1 MECIDAIKSAVKGL
15 TGQKIERI
23 SVGGE
28 FPLTI
33 ELLEN
38 CRSAKGEIESLRE
51 RIERIKSDRE
61 RMTQTITGMP
71 QRKGQEKSRI
81 EELTARMM
89 ELEEELVDRTLQLEA
104 EIREVEAWIETLKPY
119 QRNVIRLRYVDGK
132 TWKQVQRLTSYSKR
146 AVLAI
151 NKNARKSFQG

>member
-1 MECIDAIKSAVKGL
+1 M
-15 TGQKIERI
+15 
-23 SVGGE
+23 
-28 FPLTI
+28 TI

-71 QRKGQEKSRI
+71 LRKGQEKSRI
-81 EELTARMM
+81 EELTARLM
-89 ELEEELVDRTLQLEA
+89 ELEEDLVDRILQREA

>member
-1 MECIDAIKSAVKGL
+1 M
-15 TGQKIERI
+15 
-23 SVGGE
+23 
-28 FPLTI
+28 TI

-51 RIERIKSDRE
+51 RIERIKSDSE

-81 EELTARMM
+81 EELTARLM
-89 ELEEELVDRTLQLEA
+89 ELEEELVDRILQREA
-104 EIREVEAWIETLKPY
+104 DIREVEAWIETLKPY